1 MYREMH
7 DVIAIVPNAG
17 VSVCEADL
25 STVKA
30 ILQSAVGQSTEVVT
44 TECNDIVVSS
54 IEQLTLLKGAN
65 ASIQSLYVAVISPD
79 RLLYE
84 SESKRLD
91 KNEFARVA
99 FRIDSGEI
107 KFTVIT
113 VSVVF
118 HGSFVGLNYVPGDI
132 SVQIKRVCGDED
144 YSSDR
149 ANVANIICD
158 QNNSMHQLGVVM
170 VQIGSPNTTIRDGLY
185 EVIVTAKEAAFFSV
199 SLRGSS
205 AVSARA
211 KLEAEL
217 AGIIQNER
225 EARKSL
231 HLSTELEPAILLLD
245 RKFKIEQ
252 SLLRQAKHKCDESE
266 IQIEELE
273 LRLDDRDELPD
284 EGAFILKRMKILE
297 EEYKHWRLVLDGR

>member
-1 MYREMH
+1 MVMY
-7 DVIAIVPNAG
+7 DAIAIVPDAS

-30 ILQSAVGQSTEVVT
+30 ILESAVGQSTEVGT
-44 TECNDIVVSS
+44 TKCNDIVVSS

-158 QNNSMHQLGVVM
+158 QNNSMHQLGVVI
-170 VQIGSPNTTIRDGLY
+170 VQIGSPHTTIRDGLY
-185 EVIVTAKEAAFFSV
+185 ELIVTAKDAAEFSV
-199 SLRGSS
+199 ALRGSS
-205 AVSARA
+205 AVSACA
-211 KLEAEL
+211 KLETDL
-217 AGIIQNER
+217 AGIIRNER

-231 HLSTELEPAILLLD
+231 HLATELEPAILLLD

-252 SLLRQAKHKCDESE
+252 SLLRQAKLKCDESE
-266 IQIEELE
+266 LQIEELE
-273 LRLDDRDELPD
+273 LTLDDRDEMSD
-284 EGAFILKRMKILE
+284 KGALILKRMKILE
-297 EEYKHWRLVLDGR
+297 VEYKHWRLVLDGR